1 MNTQNQ
7 LSIYIREND
16 SSLSVNLIFSVYL
29 AQLYLKY
36 NLPRWNQ
43 TAVTARTWGSGQSD
57 QKEEL
62 HRPRRKFHRWPGKQ
76 TTFTYS
82 FTYYFIPI
90 AHTSYCTCWFD
101 STHRGITLLAL
112 LWIRF
117 LDKFR
122 SRALSL
128 ERGMIFRKL
137 SNEYFKSRW
146 KSSFFVSI
154 CLVSDV
160 LCKPKCLGLWSGSGL
175 GFFFRK
181 ITRHNLRLTEDVWHQ
196 KYGNKK
202 DGFHR

>member
-137 SNEYFKSRW
+137 SNEY
-146 KSSFFVSI
+146 
-154 CLVSDV
+154 
-160 LCKPKCLGLWSGSGL
+160 LWSGSGL
-175 GFFFRK
+175 GIVVFFRK

-202 DGFHR
+202 DGFRR